1 MLTYI
6 IAIFYFHNNF
16 NTSFAWYTKNN
27 LKKKEDIYVFCY
39 FFILYSILLSILFS
53 WNSYEKKV

>member
-1 MLTYI
+1 MIYQK
-6 IAIFYFHNNF
+6 YF
-16 NTSFAWYTKNN
+16 
-27 LKKKEDIYVFCY
+27 KKKEDIYVFCY